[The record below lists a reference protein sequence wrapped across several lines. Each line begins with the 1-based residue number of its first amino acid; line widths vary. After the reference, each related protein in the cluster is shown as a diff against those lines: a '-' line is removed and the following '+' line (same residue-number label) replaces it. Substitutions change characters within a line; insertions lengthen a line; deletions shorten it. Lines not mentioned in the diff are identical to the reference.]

1 MILCRFY
8 LYLCCV
14 DNRLQESHG
23 KRDSGKKVTA
33 VVQAEMLAAWTRVVA
48 VRLRKEFEMFVKS
61 RIDGTE
67 RLD

>member
-1 MILCRFY
+1 MEGGM
-8 LYLCCV
+8 V
-14 DNRLQESHG
+14 V
-23 KRDSGKKVTA
+23 KKVTA